1 MKKILVIM
9 MLSLF
14 NMQISAFA
22 SVKIPENT
30 EITLIPVE
38 TITSRTAG
46 KQLKLKIKEDVLIDN
61 SVIFK
66 KDSKA
71 FLKIVD
77 TELAS
82 QMGVPGSIEICNGYV
97 YDTKGNKHEVAID
110 KKIYGKEQVW
120 AQILFSL
127 GFTIILCP
135 LFLFGFVKGTNAKIS
150 PENELEVMLK
160 EEFVF

>member
-1 MKKILVIM
+1 MKKLLIIM
-9 MLSLF
+9 ILSLF
-14 NMQISAFA
+14 NMQINAFA
-22 SVKIPENT
+22 SIKVPENT
-30 EITLIPVE
+30 EIMLVPAE

-61 SVIFK
+61 VVIFK

-97 YDTKGNKHEVAID
+97 FDAKGSKHEVVID

-120 AQILFSL
+120 AQVLFSIGL
-127 GFTIILCP
+127 TIILCP
-135 LFLFGFVKGTNAKIS
+135 LCLFGFVKGTNAKIS